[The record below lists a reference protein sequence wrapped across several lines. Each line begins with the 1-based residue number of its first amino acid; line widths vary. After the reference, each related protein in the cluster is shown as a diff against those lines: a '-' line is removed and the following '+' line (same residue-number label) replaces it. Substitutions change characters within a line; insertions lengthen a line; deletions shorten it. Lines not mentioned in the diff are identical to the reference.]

1 MFVVLFEVQPKLEQW
16 DRYLELA
23 AMLRPELVQIR
34 GFIDNER
41 YASQRTEGRL
51 LSLSTWEDEKA
62 LIRWR
67 TQARHHD
74 VQRQG
79 RFEVFEDYHL
89 RVGEVLSDS
98 DHHDLPQSRLDVTEV
113 GAAPAVT
120 VTEARAGGEGVGGKG
135 ASGERV
141 GGKPAGGEVSLPPPW
156 ADMLDAESYRGIT
169 TAGKSLV
176 LASWRGDEAAG
187 VWIERQPTGA
197 RHRHIRI
204 IRDYGMHRREEAPQY
219 FSGARGVGSAVRAG
233 R

>member
-1 MFVVLFEVQPKLEQW
+1 MFVVLFEVQPKREQW

-23 AMLRPELVQIR
+23 AMLRPELLQVR

-41 YASQRTEGRL
+41 YSSERTEGRL

-98 DHHDLPQSRLDVTEV
+98 DEQDLSHSRLDLTEV
-113 GAAPAVT
+113 GATPAVT
-120 VTEARAGGEGVGGKG
+120 VTETVAGGGL
-135 ASGERV
+135 
-141 GGKPAGGEVSLPPPW
+141 SLPPSSEEL
-156 ADMLDAESYRGIT
+156 LDAESYSGIT
-169 TAGKSLV
+169 ITGKRLT
-176 LASWRGDEAAG
+176 LASWLSDEAAG
-187 VWIERQPTGA
+187 AWIERQTTGA
-197 RHRHIRI
+197 RRRHVRV

-219 FSGARGVGSAVRAG
+219 FSGVGAVDPP
-233 R
+233 

>member
-1 MFVVLFEVQPKLEQW
+1 MFVVLFEVQPKREQW

-23 AMLRPELVQIR
+23 AMLRPELLQIR

-41 YASQRTEGRL
+41 YSSERAEGRL

-98 DHHDLPQSRLDVTEV
+98 DEQDLPHSRLDLTEV
-113 GAAPAVT
+113 GAAPAIT
-120 VTEARAGGEGVGGKG
+120 VTETVAGGE
-135 ASGERV
+135 A
-141 GGKPAGGEVSLPPPW
+141 SLPPSSANLP
-156 ADMLDAESYRGIT
+156 DAESYSGIT
-169 TAGKSLV
+169 ITGKRLT
-176 LASWRGDEAAG
+176 LASWLSDEAAG
-187 VWIERQPTGA
+187 AWVERQPTGA
-197 RHRHIRI
+197 RHRHVRV

-219 FSGARGVGSAVRAG
+219 FSGVGADDQP
-233 R
+233 

>member
-1 MFVVLFEVQPKLEQW
+1 MFVVLFEVQPKREQW

-23 AMLRPELVQIR
+23 AMLRPELLQIR

-41 YASQRTEGRL
+41 YSSERTEGRL

-98 DHHDLPQSRLDVTEV
+98 DEQDLPHSRLDSTEV

-120 VTEARAGGEGVGGKG
+120 VTEAVAG
-135 ASGERV
+135 R
-141 GGKPAGGEVSLPPPW
+141 EVSLPPSS
-156 ADMLDAESYRGIT
+156 ANLLDAESYSGIT
-169 TAGKSLV
+169 VTGKRLT
-176 LASWRGDEAAG
+176 LASWLSDEVAG
-187 VWIERQPTGA
+187 AWMEREPAGA
-197 RHRHIRI
+197 RCRHVRV

-219 FSGARGVGSAVRAG
+219 FSGVGADDRP
-233 R
+233 

>member
-1 MFVVLFEVQPKLEQW
+1 MFVVLFEVQPKREQW

-23 AMLRPELVQIR
+23 AMLRPELLQIG

-41 YASQRTEGRL
+41 YSSERTEGKL

-98 DHHDLPQSRLDVTEV
+98 DEEDLPHSRLDLTEV

-120 VTEARAGGEGVGGKG
+120 VTEIVAD
-135 ASGERV
+135 
-141 GGKPAGGEVSLPPPW
+141 GEVSLPSSS
-156 ADMLDAESYRGIT
+156 ADLLDAESYSGIT
-169 TAGKSLV
+169 VTGKRLT
-176 LASWRGDEAAG
+176 LASWLSDEAAG
-187 VWIERQPTGA
+187 AWIERQPTGVRN
-197 RHRHIRI
+197 RHVRV

-219 FSGARGVGSAVRAG
+219 FPAMDAPDAGASPGG
-233 R
+233 

>member
-1 MFVVLFEVQPKLEQW
+1 MFVVLFEVQPKGEQW

-23 AMLRPELVQIR
+23 AMLRPELLQVR

-41 YASQRTEGRL
+41 YSSERTEGRL

-98 DHHDLPQSRLDVTEV
+98 DEQDLPHSRLDLTEV

-120 VTEARAGGEGVGGKG
+120 VTETVAGGG
-135 ASGERV
+135 A
-141 GGKPAGGEVSLPPPW
+141 SLPPSSEEL
-156 ADMLDAESYRGIT
+156 LDAESYSGIT
-169 TAGKSLV
+169 IPGKRLT
-176 LASWRGDEAAG
+176 LASWFSDEAAG
-187 VWIERQPTGA
+187 AWMEREHAGTRC
-197 RHRHIRI
+197 RHVRV

-219 FSGARGVGSAVRAG
+219 FSGVGVVDRP
-233 R
+233 

>member
-1 MFVVLFEVQPKLEQW
+1 MFVVLFEVQPKREQW

-41 YASQRTEGRL
+41 YASERVEGRL

-89 RVGEVLSDS
+89 RIGEVLADS
-98 DHHDLPQSRLDVTEV
+98 DHDDLPHSRLDVTEV
-113 GAAPAVT
+113 GTVPAVT
-120 VTEARAGGEGVGGKG
+120 VTETLIGGKTN
-135 ASGERV
+135 
-141 GGKPAGGEVSLPPPW
+141 LPPSS
-156 ADMLDAESYRGIT
+156 ADMLDAESYSGIT
-169 TAGKSLV
+169 TTGKPLV
-176 LASWRGDEAAG
+176 LSSWRSDEAAG
-187 VWIERQPTGA
+187 AWIERQPKDA

-219 FSGARGVGSAVRAG
+219 FPAMDAVSDAG
-233 R
+233 E

>member
-1 MFVVLFEVQPKLEQW
+1 MFVVLFEVQPKREQW

-23 AMLRPELVQIR
+23 AMLRPELLQIR

-41 YASQRTEGRL
+41 YSSERTEGRL

-89 RVGEVLSDS
+89 RVGEVLGDS
-98 DHHDLPQSRLDVTEV
+98 DQDDLRHSRLDVTEV

-120 VTEARAGGEGVGGKG
+120 VTETLADGK
-135 ASGERV
+135 
-141 GGKPAGGEVSLPPPW
+141 VSLPQPS
-156 ADMLDAESYRGIT
+156 ADLLDAESYSGIT
-169 TAGKSLV
+169 VTGKRLT
-176 LASWRGDEAAG
+176 LASWRSDEASGA
-187 VWIERQPTGA
+187 WIERQPAGA
-197 RHRHIRI
+197 RRRHVRV
-204 IRDYGMHRREEAPQY
+204 IRDYGMHLREEAPQY
-219 FSGARGVGSAVRAG
+219 FRAVDALSGVGE
-233 R
+233 

>member
-1 MFVVLFEVQPKLEQW
+1 MFVVLFEVQPKREQW

-23 AMLRPELVQIR
+23 AMLRPELLQIR

-41 YASQRTEGRL
+41 YASERTEGRL

-79 RFEVFEDYHL
+79 RFEVFEGYHL

-98 DHHDLPQSRLDVTEV
+98 DQEDLRHSRLDVTEA

-120 VTEARAGGEGVGGKG
+120 MTETLAAGD
-135 ASGERV
+135 A
-141 GGKPAGGEVSLPPPW
+141 SLPPSST
-156 ADMLDAESYRGIT
+156 DLLDAESYDGIT
-169 TAGKSLV
+169 ITGKRLT
-176 LASWRGDEAAG
+176 LASWLSDEAAG
-187 VWIERQPTGA
+187 AWIEHQSAGA
-197 RHRHIRI
+197 RQRQVRV
-204 IRDYGMHRREEAPQY
+204 IRDYGMHPREEAPQY
-219 FSGARGVGSAVRAG
+219 FPAMDAVFDAASKK
-233 R
+233 

>member
-1 MFVVLFEVQPKLEQW
+1 MFVVLFEVQPKREQW

-23 AMLRPELVQIR
+23 AMLRPELLQID

-41 YASQRTEGRL
+41 YSSERTEGKL

-89 RVGEVLSDS
+89 RIGEALSDS
-98 DHHDLPQSRLDVTEV
+98 DERDLLHSRLDLTEV

-120 VTEARAGGEGVGGKG
+120 VTEIVAD
-135 ASGERV
+135 
-141 GGKPAGGEVSLPPPW
+141 GEVSLPPSS
-156 ADMLDAESYRGIT
+156 ADLLDAESYSGIT
-169 TAGKSLV
+169 VTGKRLT
-176 LASWRGDEAAG
+176 LASWLSDEAAG
-187 VWIERQPTGA
+187 AWIERQPPGA
-197 RHRHIRI
+197 RHRHVRV

-219 FSGARGVGSAVRAG
+219 FAAMDAPTLGASPGG
-233 R
+233 

>member
-1 MFVVLFEVQPKLEQW
+1 MFVVLFEVQPKREQW

-23 AMLRPELVQIR
+23 AMLRPELLQIG
-34 GFIDNER
+34 GFVDNER
-41 YASQRTEGRL
+41 YASERTEGKL

-89 RVGEVLSDS
+89 RVGEVLDDS
-98 DHHDLPQSRLDVTEV
+98 DADGLPHSRLDVTEV

-120 VTEARAGGEGVGGKG
+120 VTEIVVAN
-135 ASGERV
+135 
-141 GGKPAGGEVSLPPPW
+141 GEVSLPPSS
-156 ADMLDAESYRGIT
+156 AGLLDVESYSGIT
-169 TAGKSLV
+169 LTGKRLT
-176 LASWRGDEAAG
+176 LASWLSDEAAG
-187 VWIERQPTGA
+187 AWIERQPPGA
-197 RHRHIRI
+197 RHRHVRV

-219 FSGARGVGSAVRAG
+219 FPAMDAAMLGASPGG
-233 R
+233 

>member
-1 MFVVLFEVQPKLEQW
+1 MFVVLFVVQPKREQW
-16 DRYLELA
+16 ERYLELA
-23 AMLRPELVQIR
+23 AMLRPELLQIR

-41 YASQRTEGRL
+41 YASERTEGRL

-67 TQARHHD
+67 TQAGHHD

-98 DHHDLPQSRLDVTEV
+98 DEEDLSHSRLDLTEV

-120 VTEARAGGEGVGGKG
+120 VTETLAAGE
-135 ASGERV
+135 
-141 GGKPAGGEVSLPPPW
+141 AGLPLPST
-156 ADMLDAESYRGIT
+156 DLLDAESYSGIT
-169 TAGKSLV
+169 VTDKRLT
-176 LASWRGDEAAG
+176 LASWLSDEAAG
-187 VWIERQPTGA
+187 AWIERQPASA
-197 RHRHIRI
+197 RRRHVRV

-219 FSGARGVGSAVRAG
+219 FSGVGADDRP
-233 R
+233 